1 MNPLNVLYNDGGLF
15 VPALVLNFLVGS
27 HGDVM
32 AVIVVLE
39 GEHRNMFFAVP
50 LTEIHVEA

>member
-1 MNPLNVLYNDGGLF
+1 MNPLNVLYNDGGLP
-15 VPALVLNFLVGS
+15 VPALVLKFLVGS